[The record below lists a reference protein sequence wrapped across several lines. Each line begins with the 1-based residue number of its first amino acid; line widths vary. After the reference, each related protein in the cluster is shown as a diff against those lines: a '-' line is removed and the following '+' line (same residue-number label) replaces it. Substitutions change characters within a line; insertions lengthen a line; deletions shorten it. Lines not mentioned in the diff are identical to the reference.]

1 MFAYHRGVSYLDGLN
16 PEQRRAATHGD
27 GPLLVVAGAGTGK
40 TKTLACRVAHLIAG
54 DVPPERIL
62 LLTFTRRAAREML
75 GRAGRL
81 SDASAAGRVWG
92 GTFHSVA
99 NRLLRTHGAALG
111 LSPSFTVVDQ
121 GDSADMLGLVRG
133 ELGLER
139 TDRRVPRKETLAVI
153 YSRAVNGARPLRE
166 MLERDFPWCAGDLEA
181 LRAVFRAY
189 SERKRLQHVLD
200 YDDLLLY
207 WRALV
212 SAPGIGDA
220 VGDAFDHVLVDE
232 YQDTNALQAEILRKM
247 RRRNDNVTV
256 VGDDAQAIYSFRSAT
271 ARNILDFPTHFPGTT
286 TVLLEQNYR
295 STQPILEVSNA
306 VMAQARER
314 FTKVLWSGREEP
326 RQPVLVTCLDE
337 AGQAELVCRNVLEN
351 RELGMLLREQAV
363 LFRAAWHSDLLEV
376 ELARRNIPFVKYG
389 GIKFL
394 EAAHVKDL
402 IAILRVLENPADEL
416 AWFRMLQMI
425 EGVGPATARRL
436 MSAFGVGTASDVSP
450 LDRLIDGS
458 TDVRSTAIG
467 DLRRALRDCR
477 RGDLT
482 PGAEI
487 ERLRRFSDPVVE
499 SRYDSAAARLRDL
512 DQLQLVAAS
521 FPTRARFITELTL
534 DPPTSTEDL
543 AAPPGL
549 DEDYLILSTIHS
561 AKGCE
566 WDSVHVIHASDGMI
580 PSDMALTDDDGLE
593 EERRLFHVALTR
605 AKRSLYVYFAL
616 RLYHRR
622 NGLGDK
628 HAFAQLTRFVSGPV
642 YELFQKETYA
652 EVSDEPRVA
661 AEVTSSV
668 EGFLED
674 LWGRD

>member
-1 MFAYHRGVSYLDGLN
+1 VSYLDGLN

-81 SDASAAGRVWG
+81 SDAAAAGRVWG

-166 MLERDFPWCAGDLEA
+166 VLERDFPWCAGDLEA

-326 RQPVLVTCLDE
+326 RQPILVTCLDE

-450 LDRLIDGS
+450 LDRLIDES

-467 DLRRALRDCR
+467 ELRSALRDCR

-482 PGAEI
+482 AGAEI

-499 SRYDSAAARLRDL
+499 SRYDSAGARLRDL
-512 DQLQLVAAS
+512 DQLQVVAAS

-534 DPPTSTEDL
+534 DPPISTEDL
-543 AAPPGL
+543 AGPPGL

-628 HAFAQLTRFVSGPV
+628 HAIAQLTRFVSGPV